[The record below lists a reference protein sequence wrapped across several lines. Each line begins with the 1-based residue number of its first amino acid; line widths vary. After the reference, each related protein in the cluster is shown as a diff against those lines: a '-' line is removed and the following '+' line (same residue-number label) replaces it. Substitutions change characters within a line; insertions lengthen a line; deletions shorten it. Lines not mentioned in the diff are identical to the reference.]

1 MPEIKVM
8 HVNRENFRPYG
19 QVISMQYDNTE
30 PLSKDTVIYNGVL
43 ALMDCNDLLQ
53 IGLFESNKKEMT
65 INRLEQHCN
74 TQEFLFAARG
84 DFIVPAAYSDHNGH
98 PDSCSMA
105 GFMVKQG
112 EGIVFDKGI
121 WHTSPIPAKDDCL
134 VVVVFKKGTPENDV
148 TYQECETYN
157 LK

>member
-30 PLSKDTVIYNGVL
+30 PLSKDTVIYMCA

-53 IGLFESNKKEMT
+53 IDCLNLIKKEMT

-84 DFIVPAAYSDHNGH
+84 DLLFLQHIRS
-98 PDSCSMA
+98 
-105 GFMVKQG
+105 
-112 EGIVFDKGI
+112 
-121 WHTSPIPAKDDCL
+121 
-134 VVVVFKKGTPENDV
+134 
-148 TYQECETYN
+148 
-157 LK
+157 